1 MFQLCLNLIYFLPK
15 TSCIFS
21 VTGFT
26 KNPGY
31 AKEGLMLRTT
41 SGKKSKTIGE
51 ISVDAQLAHSMD
63 GRHWLRGVRD
73 PLFANGPPGSPTAGL
88 VYPNSALLPSGA
100 QPTAFERRLDVS
112 ELETCLL
119 ALQREDQATRG
130 GTIFC
135 CTHPPR
141 QSSTARCPART
152 ATLQGRS

>member
-1 MFQLCLNLIYFLPK
+1 MSRCPGCESPFLATARFLCREDQGYGRLTLRCLRVGSLHPGRALGAK
-15 TSCIFS
+15 GD
-21 VTGFT
+21 TG
-26 KNPGY
+26 K
-31 AKEGLMLRTT
+31 
-41 SGKKSKTIGE
+41 
-51 ISVDAQLAHSMD
+51 VDAQLAHSMD

-141 QSSTARCPART
+141 QSSTAR
-152 ATLQGRS
+152 